1 LSPECAQST
10 NDNLENAL
18 NGQGPLLHAVLASAS
33 YQGDPGNYFGCT
45 EAGIFRFFLPYDL
58 YYYSLQ
64 ALLSQILNYVLL
76 N

>member
-45 EAGIFRFFLPYDL
+45 EAGSFRFVFPYDL
-58 YYYSLQ
+58 YYYSLPVKLHQ
-64 ALLSQILNYVLL
+64 VLNYVQL